1 MITTYEREAE
11 ERRIIKKETR
21 VSMIIGI
28 AAMVATVVYALM
40 AKYIAIDLGL
50 NQKLREDLYGILV
63 LVIILIM
70 IAILALRKTI
80 YYSPKLI
87 KDEFNLTQVLE
98 KWRTIDIILIAV
110 AEAIPLLGL
119 IITWMGLPFE
129 RTWFIFLTAILLL
142 FILMPMSIKVRS
154 KLSILRKQHPNI

>member
-1 MITTYEREAE
+1 
-11 ERRIIKKETR
+11 
-21 VSMIIGI
+21 MIIGI
-28 AAMVATVVYALM
+28 AAMVATIVYALM

-50 NQKLREDLYGILV
+50 SQKLREDLYGILV

-70 IAILALRKTI
+70 IAILAVRKTI

-87 KDEFNLTQVLE
+87 KDEYNLTQVLE

-119 IITWMGLPFE
+119 IITWVGLPFE
-129 RTWFIFLTAILLL
+129 RTWFIFLTSILLL